1 MKVNVSFILM
11 LFVITC
17 NHNLHNKQN
26 KSSVVHNTSIDIVSE
41 FETPN
46 TMIGVDSIKLLYV
59 SPHDGFHYMFKYSNG
74 ELKIARTWEGRT
86 ISNIPLNKDSSTEMI
101 VDRFINSIDSFFISK
116 SDSIEFKKVRRD
128 YQICSDYPVL
138 TCEIYMEN
146 HSVIKQTHQ
155 IGYEEYDVEY
165 NPKFL
170 EFYEFLDKLVR
181 TPRGI
186 TEGDTMSYQSTNNP

>member
-1 MKVNVSFILM
+1 MNVNVSFILM

-17 NHNLHNKQN
+17 NHNLHNN
-26 KSSVVHNTSIDIVSE
+26 HNNFSVVQKMSIDTVSE

-46 TMIGVDSIKLLYV
+46 TMIGVDSIRLIYV
-59 SPHDGFHYMFKYSNG
+59 SPHDGFHYLFKYSNG

-86 ISNIPLNKDSSTEMI
+86 ISNIPLNKDSSIEMI
-101 VDRFINSIDSFFISK
+101 VDRFIDSIDSFFISK

-138 TCEIYMEN
+138 SYEIYLEN
-146 HSVIKQTHQ
+146 KSVIKQTLQ
-155 IGYEEYDVEY
+155 IGYEEFDVEY

-170 EFYEFLDKLVR
+170 EFYEFLDNLLR
-181 TPRGI
+181 T
-186 TEGDTMSYQSTNNP
+186 TEGINEGAP

>member
-1 MKVNVSFILM
+1 MNVNVSFILM

-17 NHNLHNKQN
+17 NHNLHNN
-26 KSSVVHNTSIDIVSE
+26 HNNFSVVQKMSIDTVSE

-46 TMIGVDSIKLLYV
+46 TMIGVDSIRLIYV
-59 SPHDGFHYMFKYSNG
+59 SPHDGFHYLFKYSNG

-86 ISNIPLNKDSSTEMI
+86 ISNIPLNKDSSIEMI
-101 VDRFINSIDSFFISK
+101 VDRFIDSIDSFFISK

-138 TCEIYMEN
+138 SYEIYLEN
-146 HSVIKQTHQ
+146 KSVIKQTLQ

-170 EFYEFLDKLVR
+170 EFYEFLDNLLR
-181 TPRGI
+181 T
-186 TEGDTMSYQSTNNP
+186 TEGINEGAP

>member
-1 MKVNVSFILM
+1 MNVNVSFILM

-17 NHNLHNKQN
+17 NHNLHNN
-26 KSSVVHNTSIDIVSE
+26 HNNFSVVQKMSIDTVSE

-46 TMIGVDSIKLLYV
+46 TMIGVDSIRLIYV
-59 SPHDGFHYMFKYSNG
+59 SPHDGFHYLFKYSNG

-86 ISNIPLNKDSSTEMI
+86 ISNIPLNKDSSIEMI
-101 VDRFINSIDSFFISK
+101 VDRFIDSIDSFFISK

-138 TCEIYMEN
+138 SYEIYLEN
-146 HSVIKQTHQ
+146 KSVIKQTLQ
-155 IGYEEYDVEY
+155 IGYEEFDVEY

-170 EFYEFLDKLVR
+170 EFYEFLDNLLR
-181 TPRGI
+181 TTI
-186 TEGDTMSYQSTNNP
+186 MQSNLDISNSSD